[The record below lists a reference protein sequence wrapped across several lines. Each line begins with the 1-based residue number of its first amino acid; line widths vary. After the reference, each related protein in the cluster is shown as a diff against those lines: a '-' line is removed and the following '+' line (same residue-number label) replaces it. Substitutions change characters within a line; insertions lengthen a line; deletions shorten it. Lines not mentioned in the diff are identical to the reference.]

1 MGIHVTTKLAVAFQ
15 VAATYIL
22 QLAHSGSHPRKQNNA
37 IKSN

>member
-22 QLAHSGSHPRKQNNA
+22 QPSGSQPRKQNNA